1 MKNCGIE
8 LLPEAQ
14 KDIAEMLEYSTV
26 TLCAP
31 TAALKLYNVLLAQF
45 QRLKSFPLSG
55 KELEATNVPLNFLYR
70 WKRVENYLVFYTI
83 DVESKIANIMRV
95 VYRYSNYLT
104 ILKKTELLIRTVR
117 FYFFSINSILNVIFF
132 VTFAA

>member
-1 MKNCGIE
+1 MKNCGIK
-8 LLPEAQ
+8 LLPEEQ
-14 KDIAEMLEYSTV
+14 KDIAEMLEYIAV

-31 TAALKLYNVLLAQF
+31 TAALKLYNVLLTQF
-45 QRLKSFPLSG
+45 QRLKSFPLS
-55 KELEATNVPLNFLYR
+55 ELEATNVPLNFLYR

-104 ILKKTELLIRTVR
+104 ILK
-117 FYFFSINSILNVIFF
+117 
-132 VTFAA
+132 

>member
-1 MKNCGIE
+1 MAEMKNQYEKLWDQITSRGTKGYCRNARIYRCH
-8 LLPEAQ
+8 L
-14 KDIAEMLEYSTV
+14 
-26 TLCAP
+26 
-31 TAALKLYNVLLAQF
+31 TAALKLYNVLLTQF

-104 ILKKTELLIRTVR
+104 ILK
-117 FYFFSINSILNVIFF
+117 
-132 VTFAA
+132 